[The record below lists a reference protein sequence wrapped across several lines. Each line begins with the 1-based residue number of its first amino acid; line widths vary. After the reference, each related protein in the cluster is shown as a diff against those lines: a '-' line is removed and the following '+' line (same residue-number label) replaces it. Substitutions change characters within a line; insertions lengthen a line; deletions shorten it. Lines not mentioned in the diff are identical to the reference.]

1 VNKYLSVIALGA
13 GLLMSTSELALAQI
27 TTTTPIDIDSEYRGQ
42 ACIILGEVYN
52 YTAQVTIDP
61 SGPYVYK
68 LRIHNEERPKRFG
81 VDLFIRSAAVPHIDV
96 TSNTPEASFFEGS
109 CAEAHV
115 IGFRAVRKPR

>member
-52 YTAQVTIDP
+52 YTAQVTVDYG
-61 SGPYVYK
+61 GPYVYK
-68 LRIHNEERPKRFG
+68 LRIHNEERPRRFG
-81 VDLFIRSAAVPHIDV
+81 VDTVIRVPISHVDV
-96 TSNTPEASFFEGS
+96 TSNTPEATFFEGS

-115 IGFRAVRKPR
+115 IGLKTVRKPR